1 MKRTSHPS
9 SQPVMEPEKKKR
21 SIFSFLRRVSIFMID
36 NIKNDKNEPKDVV
49 VSGVVE
55 VYDILMNDQRFI
67 KEKTVL
73 PSLYWIVLLMRVI

>member
-1 MKRTSHPS
+1 
-9 SQPVMEPEKKKR
+9 
-21 SIFSFLRRVSIFMID
+21 MID